1 MKKFM
6 PFESVL
12 PDIRS
17 EGNLLPADML
27 IHILHRDRGIP
38 GLTEDAY
45 HLIGG
50 VRLTEAINQSWQKMQ
65 TVWTN
70 FAAKMSSF
78 PDEKSATG
86 PTRELLLL
94 PLFSELGYGR
104 LNAAKPEE
112 RLVQR
117 EDGSTVS
124 YPISHL
130 WGSSPIH
137 LLGWGVSLDTK
148 TPGVTG
154 AAKSSPHSMVQDFLN
169 RSDNHLWGFVSNG
182 QQLRILRDNASL
194 SQQAY
199 VQFDLEAIFTS
210 GSFDEFALLWLVCHQ
225 SRVESPAGHPET
237 CWLEQWS
244 QQAQK
249 TAVQAL
255 ESLRSSVRNAIIFLG
270 SGFLQSGNTELH
282 QKLQSGQLDVREYF
296 HQLLRLAYRMIFLF
310 VAEERNLL
318 HPTDAPIAAREC
330 YARYYSMGHLRRLA
344 MQIPGGRYCDLFEG
358 IKLVMRSLNKKE
370 GCPQLGLAPLGGF
383 LWSNDALPD
392 LMACRLSNLHLLNA
406 MRALGY
412 TEKTCDIRP
421 IDWEHLGARELG
433 SVYEA
438 LLENIPSIRGNLFD
452 LDNKPGNE
460 RKTTGS
466 YYTPTPLI
474 NSLLDSALEPVLD
487 RAERSAHPETA
498 LLGLKICDPA
508 CGSGHFL
515 LAAAQR
521 IARHLACLRTGDD
534 EPAPPVMHRA
544 LREVIGRCLYG
555 IDINPM
561 SVELCKVS
569 LWMEAMEPGKP
580 LTFLDHH
587 ILCGNS
593 LMGTTAKLIMDG
605 IPEDAFYA
613 LDGDDKKATSTLKR
627 LNKKQLEA
635 MKDKGSLLAE
645 MYQQLKKELLQSVQP
660 FTPEETPEETL
671 EDLERREA
679 DFKAWQQRD
688 AWRRKKFLY
697 DLWTAAFVLRRFYRK
712 EKRYNG
718 CEVKVGQPFGITW
731 GTMLDYA
738 HGQPLPEGL
747 KETVEK
753 VARDY
758 QFFHAEVSFPDVTNR
773 GGFDVILA
781 NPPWEHNEIKE
792 QEWFATR
799 NTVIA
804 GATGAKRK
812 QMIANLKTTDP
823 LMYKTFCEAK
833 RTVDGMNHFFYT
845 SGLYPS
851 CGRGRINFY
860 AVFAEWM
867 RRALNDDGLLGCVV
881 PSGIATDD
889 TTKIFF
895 QNMMETK
902 SLISLYDFENRKKI
916 FPAID
921 SRIKFCLLTTG
932 SGRKPMAER
941 AHFVFFAHSTDEID
955 DPDKNFS
962 LSPQDI
968 ALLNPNTRTCPIF
981 RSTKDAILTKAVYR
995 RIPVLVKEAQTKHPE
1010 ENPWGITFQ
1019 QGLFNMTSDSGLFR
1033 TRKDLEE
1040 KGWKLRGNIFYPT
1053 KDVKSENNVHRFLPL
1068 YEAKMIHQFNHRWAT
1083 YDEMKIRDAEP
1094 KELASKNFS
1103 VLPRYWVSEADVE
1116 ENLKAM
1122 KWKHPW
1128 LMGWRDICRATD
1140 ERTVIFCVLPST
1152 AVGHTS
1158 PLILSSNY
1166 SKLGLLLVPLSAF
1179 VLDFIARQ
1187 KVGGTHLTYSYLKQ
1201 LPLLTPKN
1209 FDTIVPWKSNSSLAN
1224 WLFPRILELLYTA
1237 EDMRPFAHEMGYD
1250 GDPFPWD
1257 EKRRFALRAE
1267 LDAAFFHLYLPAEPD
1282 GRWRKA
1288 VNESETDY
1296 RELTAVFP
1304 TPRHA
1309 VDYIMETFPIKK
1321 KNDLKAYTSYRTKE
1335 VILHDYDAMLAAI
1348 RSGKDWKSPLL

>member
-27 IHILHRDRGIP
+27 MHILHRDRGIP
-38 GLTEDAY
+38 GLTEDDY

-112 RLVQR
+112 KLVQR

-148 TPGVTG
+148 TPGITG
-154 AAKSSPHSMVQDFLN
+154 ADKSSPHSMVQDFLN

-237 CWLEQWS
+237 CLLEQWS

-255 ESLRSSVRNAIIFLG
+255 ESLRSSVRNAIIFFG

-358 IKLVMRSLNKKE
+358 MKLVMRSLNKKE
-370 GCPQLGLAPLGGF
+370 GCPQLGLSPLGGF

-392 LMACRLSNLHLLNA
+392 LMACRLRNLHLLKA

-487 RAERSAHPETA
+487 RAERSEHPETA

-534 EPAPPVMHRA
+534 EPAPPVLHRA

-593 LMGTTAKLIMDG
+593 LMGTTAKLIMGG
-605 IPEDAFYA
+605 IPDDAFDA

-627 LNKKQLEA
+627 QNKKQLEA
-635 MKDKGSLLAE
+635 MKDKSSLLAE
-645 MYQQLKKELLQSVQP
+645 MYQQLKQELLQSVQP

-697 DLWTAAFVLRRFYRK
+697 DLWTASFVLRRFYRK

-758 QFFHAEVSFPDVTNR
+758 QFFHAEVSFPDVTAR
-773 GGFDVILA
+773 DGFDVILA
-781 NPPWEHNEIKE
+781 NPPWERIKLQE
-792 QEWFATR
+792 KEWFTAHRQTE
-799 NTVIA
+799 IA
-804 GATGAKRK
+804 EASNAAERKR
-812 QMIANLKTTDP
+812 MIEKLAQTDP
-823 LMYKTFCEAK
+823 LIYTEWHAALRK
-833 RTVDGMNHFFYT
+833 VDGMSHFLRS
-845 SGLYPS
+845 SGRYPL
-851 CGRGRINFY
+851 CGQGDINLY
-860 AVFAEWM
+860 AVFAEAM
-867 RRALNDDGLLGCVV
+867 RRAVNDGGRLGCVV
-881 PSGIATDD
+881 PSGIATDN
-889 TTKIFF
+889 TTSLFF
-895 QNMMETK
+895 RDMVETK

-968 ALLNPNTRTCPIF
+968 ILLNPNTRTCPIF
-981 RSTKDAILTKAVYR
+981 RNTKDVVLTRAVYR
-995 RIPVLVKEAQTKHPE
+995 RVPVLIRETQGGKAEV
-1010 ENPWGITFQ
+1010 NPWELRFGTMFHMA
-1019 QGLFNMTSDSGLFR
+1019 NDSHLFR
-1033 TRKDLEE
+1033 TREQLE
-1040 KGWKLRGNIFYPT
+1040 KAGWELKGNIFYPT
-1053 KDVKSENNVHRFLPL
+1053 KDVKSENNEQRFLPL

-1083 YDEMKIRDAEP
+1083 YDGMKIRDAEP

-1128 LMGWRDICRATD
+1128 LAGWRDICRATD
-1140 ERTVIFCVLPST
+1140 ERTVISTIWPNTAAGDTCLQMFSDNKLLFCLPACLNSFPADYIT
-1152 AVGHTS
+1152 
-1158 PLILSSNY
+1158 
-1166 SKLGLLLVPLSAF
+1166 
-1179 VLDFIARQ
+1179 RQ
-1187 KVGGTHLTYSYLKQ
+1187 KIGGTHLKYHYFRQIAVLPPSTYTQ
-1201 LPLLTPKN
+1201 LTPWDSKI
-1209 FDTIVPWKSNSSLAN
+1209 TITEWIHA
-1224 WLFPRILELLYTA
+1224 RILELLYTA

-1250 GDPFPWD
+1250 GEPFPWD

-1321 KNDLKAYTSYRTKE
+1321 KNDLKAFTSYRTKE
-1335 VILHDYDAMLAAI
+1335 VILQDYDAMLAAI
-1348 RSGKDWKSPLL
+1348 RNGKDWKSPLF